1 MKKKI
6 FLSGFLIIAIIG
18 LIYMVVINTVFN
30 KNEEIINEYIPEV
43 EISDS
48 ELRKTLVT
56 LYFLDNE
63 GKVKSE
69 SRLIDSKELL
79 RNPYLTLV
87 NMLIEG
93 PKDSNLKI
101 SIPRDTKVIDAK
113 LNKKCVTINLS
124 REFIDNAGG
133 DVFLKSNMI
142 YTIVNTLT
150 ELNEVQ
156 TVKFLIDGEEVKGFE
171 EDSINLT
178 SEFAR
183 TEFKQ

>member
-6 FLSGFLIIAIIG
+6 FIGVFLIIAIVG
-18 LIYMVVINTVFN
+18 LIYMIVINTVFN
-30 KNEEIINEYIPEV
+30 KNEEIVNEYIPEV

-48 ELRKTLVT
+48 ELRKTIVT

-63 GKVKSE
+63 EKVKSE

-79 RNPYLTLV
+79 RNPYLTLIS
-87 NMLIEG
+87 MLIEG
-93 PKDSNLKI
+93 PKDENLKA
-101 SIPRDTKVIDAK
+101 SIPKNTKVIDAK

-124 REFIDNAGG
+124 KEFVDEADG
-133 DVFLKSNMI
+133 DVFQKSNMI

-156 TVKFLIDGEEVKGFE
+156 SVKFLIDGEEVKGFE

-178 SEFAR
+178 NEFAR
-183 TEFKQ
+183 TEFE

>member
-6 FLSGFLIIAIIG
+6 FMGVFLTLVIIG
-18 LIYMVVINTVFN
+18 LIYMIVINTIFN

-56 LYFLDNE
+56 LYFFDVE
-63 GKVKSE
+63 GKVKGE

-79 RNPYLTLV
+79 RNPYLALV
-87 NMLIEG
+87 NMLVEG
-93 PKDSNLKI
+93 PKDTNLKVV
-101 SIPRDTKVIDAK
+101 IPKDTKVLDAN
-113 LNKKCVTINLS
+113 LNKKCVTVNLS
-124 REFIDNAGG
+124 KEFVDNAEG
-133 DVFLKSNMI
+133 DVFQKSNMI

-156 TVKFLIDGEEVKGFE
+156 SVKFLIDGEEVEGFQE
-171 EDSINLT
+171 ESIKLT
-178 SEFAR
+178 NEFVR
-183 TEFKQ
+183 IDFEK